1 MDNLYNEYARLYT
14 ELETVKEEQ
23 QKRDYQNCINS
34 VNKLPI
40 TEEEK
45 NSLKKQIDILYSWR
59 I

>member
-1 MDNLYNEYARLYT
+1 MDIYEEYDKLNDELYQMTA
-14 ELETVKEEQ
+14 EQ

-34 VNKLPI
+34 VDKLSI

>member
-14 ELETVKEEQ
+14 ELENVKEEQ

-40 TEEEK
+40 SEEEK

>member
-1 MDNLYNEYARLYT
+1 MDNIYEEYDKLNDELYQMTA
-14 ELETVKEEQ
+14 EQ

-34 VNKLPI
+34 VNKLHI